1 MISWALKRNSD
12 SARDAQTAD
21 DTTQIEQPD
30 TPAPVFA
37 VRALKTALFGTP
49 APRDRRATSKTTSE
63 KTAQQNT
70 NPASQT
76 DKSPAKPPGILLT
89 PGTGTTRRKR
99 VSFGH
104 DVKQGSGG
112 PAGTS
117 TSGLP
122 DDCPGKFPSPWV
134 DRNADAGQPRPKT
147 KLQTVLEESRN
158 SSIHESLKD
167 ERDFARPAKE
177 QAEDAWEEVDD
188 ESECDADVTTDLNE
202 PHSRSGKYWKSFF
215 ETYHTDAKAEMEKLV
230 KYKQLAKSYAKMK
243 DAEALDLNQK
253 LKEEQ
258 EKVKAMEE
266 KVAEMS
272 RQASLTTRRK
282 GGECD
287 PRMTEE
293 LNKQTALAMEYK
305 KQVEELESLLH
316 EEAGEPR
323 DNGHQPRRV
332 ASPRTQRTLM
342 ETQRELRRAR
352 SQVRE
357 LEKLQGERD
366 RLRSDLR
373 FAEQRAAK
381 LAEENRKLSGELSQ
395 SASRIQELEK
405 RLEDSKGSYD
415 KLKEDAKA
423 RYLEA
428 QQVLQK
434 KNEKISEL
442 QEEIVSLKRDRAEPT
457 RQIRSSRA
465 KSFDGK
471 ATTFKYSDYTE
482 GLVAS
487 REPNRPSSQ
496 KGPTAPVSQVG
507 TRHRERRSTESSMR
521 ASYDDVA
528 FVPSRTLREKLETEF
543 DTKAQSTSVL
553 SDRGNLQDSRS
564 SASSGRSA
572 HTREEQPRPD
582 RTDRAVRS
590 TWAATSEEITSLND
604 RLGEAREKRFSK
616 MSSEQLKKP
625 PARPSSRESETPEI
639 DLVQGNFARLG
650 GPDAHSSAVWGAM
663 NTSRTTLPAAR
674 RAAAIARLQ
683 RKKAEREMQQHGRDK
698 ENTKLS
704 FHFLLLLSDSA
715 LPLGS
720 FAFSSGL
727 ESYLAHQK
735 LIARQPSSFASF
747 LPLSVSSYAS
757 TTLPFVLAAHRD
769 PHSLPALD
777 DAQDATIV
785 CTVGRRASV
794 AQGRAL
800 LAIWER
806 SFAAAGSGLGVG
818 GGEECVEILRGFS
831 ALLKTSSAVNGAT
844 TPTTTITTTTTTAA
858 TLNSSGASDVDAE
871 PPPAVAHLAPLF
883 GVICRLVGL
892 SLEQTAYVFLLGH
905 VKALVSAAVR
915 AGMFGPYQAQ
925 KILAGG
931 VVQGLIAAMVRREW
945 KTGAEEAGQN
955 VPVMDLWA
963 GRHELLYSRIF
974 NS

>member
-12 SARDAQTAD
+12 NARDAQTSD

-49 APRDRRATSKTTSE
+49 APRDRRAAPKTTNE
-63 KTAQQNT
+63 KTAQQNA

-76 DKSPAKPPGILLT
+76 DKSPVKPPGILLT

-112 PAGTS
+112 PGKTS

-134 DRNADAGQPRPKT
+134 DRNTDAGHARPKT
-147 KLQTVLEESRN
+147 KLQTVMEESRN
-158 SSIHESLKD
+158 QSTKESVTD
-167 ERDFARPAKE
+167 ERDFAYPAKD
-177 QAEDAWEEVDD
+177 QPEDAWEEVDD

-266 KVAEMS
+266 KIAEMS
-272 RQASLTTRRK
+272 RHASLSTRRK

-287 PRMTEE
+287 PKLAEE

-305 KQVEELESLLH
+305 KQVEELEALLH
-316 EEAGEPR
+316 EEADEPR
-323 DNGHQPRRV
+323 DNGHRPRRV

-357 LEKLQGERD
+357 LEKLQEERD
-366 RLRSDLR
+366 RLKSDLK

-395 SASRIQELEK
+395 STSRIQELEK
-405 RLEDSKGSYD
+405 RLENSKGSYD

-442 QEEIVSLKRDRAEPT
+442 QEEVVSLRRDGAEAKR
-457 RQIRSSRA
+457 QVRSSRA
-465 KSFDGK
+465 KSFDEK
-471 ATTFKYSDYTE
+471 ATTLKVSDPAE
-482 GLVAS
+482 GWNAF
-487 REPNRPSSQ
+487 RESNRPSSQ
-496 KGPTAPVSQVG
+496 KVPAAPVLPVE
-507 TRHRERRSTESSMR
+507 TRHRERRSTEGSMR

-528 FVPSRTLREKLETEF
+528 IAPPRALREKLEAEVG
-543 DTKAQSTSVL
+543 TKTQSTSSVL

-564 SASSGRSA
+564 STSSGRSA
-572 HTREEQPRPD
+572 HIREEQPRPN
-582 RTDRAVRS
+582 RTDRAARS
-590 TWAATSEEITSLND
+590 TWAATSEEIASLND
-604 RLGEAREKRFSK
+604 KLGETREKRSSK
-616 MSSEQLKKP
+616 LSSEQLRKP
-625 PARPSSRESETPEI
+625 PARPSSRESEAPGI

-650 GPDAHSSAVWGAM
+650 GPDAHSSAVWGTM

-698 ENTKLS
+698 EN
-704 FHFLLLLSDSA
+704 
-715 LPLGS
+715 
-720 FAFSSGL
+720 
-727 ESYLAHQK
+727 
-735 LIARQPSSFASF
+735 AR
-747 LPLSVSSYAS
+747 
-757 TTLPFVLAAHRD
+757 
-769 PHSLPALD
+769 
-777 DAQDATIV
+777 
-785 CTVGRRASV
+785 
-794 AQGRAL
+794 
-800 LAIWER
+800 
-806 SFAAAGSGLGVG
+806 
-818 GGEECVEILRGFS
+818 LR
-831 ALLKTSSAVNGAT
+831 
-844 TPTTTITTTTTTAA
+844 
-858 TLNSSGASDVDAE
+858 
-871 PPPAVAHLAPLF
+871 
-883 GVICRLVGL
+883 
-892 SLEQTAYVFLLGH
+892 
-905 VKALVSAAVR
+905 
-915 AGMFGPYQAQ
+915 
-925 KILAGG
+925 
-931 VVQGLIAAMVRREW
+931 
-945 KTGAEEAGQN
+945 
-955 VPVMDLWA
+955 
-963 GRHELLYSRIF
+963 
-974 NS
+974 

>member
-1 MISWALKRNSD
+1 M
-12 SARDAQTAD
+12 
-21 DTTQIEQPD
+21 
-30 TPAPVFA
+30 
-37 VRALKTALFGTP
+37 RALKTALFGTP
-49 APRDRRATSKTTSE
+49 APRDRRAASKTTSE
-63 KTAQQNT
+63 KTAQQNA

-104 DVKQGSGG
+104 DVKQGSGE
-112 PAGTS
+112 PARAS
-117 TSGLP
+117 ASGLP
-122 DDCPGKFPSPWV
+122 ADCPGKFPSPWV

-158 SSIHESLKD
+158 SSINESMTD
-167 ERDFARPAKE
+167 ERDFAHPAKE
-177 QAEDAWEEVDD
+177 QTEDAWEEVDD

-215 ETYHTDAKAEMEKLV
+215 ETYHTDAKTEMEKLV

-243 DAEALDLNQK
+243 DAEALNLNQK

-316 EEAGEPR
+316 EDAGELN
-323 DNGHQPRRV
+323 DNGHRPRRV

-357 LEKLQGERD
+357 LEKLQEERD
-366 RLRSDLR
+366 RLRSDLK

-442 QEEIVSLKRDRAEPT
+442 QEEIASLKRDGAEPK

-465 KSFDGK
+465 RSFDEK
-471 ATTFKYSDYTE
+471 ATTLKYSDYTE
-482 GLVAS
+482 GLIAS
-487 REPNRPSSQ
+487 RELNRPSSQ
-496 KGPTAPVSQVG
+496 KGSTASVSQVG
-507 TRHRERRSTESSMR
+507 TRHRERRSTEGSMR

-528 FVPSRTLREKLETEF
+528 LVPSRTLREKLDAEF
-543 DTKAQSTSVL
+543 GTKPQPTSSVL

-572 HTREEQPRPD
+572 HTREEQPRPN
-582 RTDRAVRS
+582 RTDRAARS
-590 TWAATSEEITSLND
+590 TWAAASEEIASLND
-604 RLGEAREKRFSK
+604 RLGEVREKRFSK
-616 MSSEQLKKP
+616 MSSEQLRKP
-625 PARPSSRESETPEI
+625 LARPPSRESETPEI

-698 ENTKLS
+698 ENTKL
-704 FHFLLLLSDSA
+704 
-715 LPLGS
+715 
-720 FAFSSGL
+720 
-727 ESYLAHQK
+727 
-735 LIARQPSSFASF
+735 R
-747 LPLSVSSYAS
+747 
-757 TTLPFVLAAHRD
+757 
-769 PHSLPALD
+769 
-777 DAQDATIV
+777 
-785 CTVGRRASV
+785 
-794 AQGRAL
+794 
-800 LAIWER
+800 
-806 SFAAAGSGLGVG
+806 
-818 GGEECVEILRGFS
+818 
-831 ALLKTSSAVNGAT
+831 
-844 TPTTTITTTTTTAA
+844 
-858 TLNSSGASDVDAE
+858 
-871 PPPAVAHLAPLF
+871 
-883 GVICRLVGL
+883 
-892 SLEQTAYVFLLGH
+892 
-905 VKALVSAAVR
+905 
-915 AGMFGPYQAQ
+915 
-925 KILAGG
+925 
-931 VVQGLIAAMVRREW
+931 
-945 KTGAEEAGQN
+945 
-955 VPVMDLWA
+955 
-963 GRHELLYSRIF
+963 
-974 NS
+974 